1 MTVNQKR
8 LAAALTAGLLLFLF
22 GYWLF
27 PKDSDQPKY
36 IFDKSYDIELADVH
50 KSREH
55 INFDD
60 LGTDQSSASQPAAPQ
75 SADKSG
81 AMDAPPENGVD
92 LRALFSEGLINS
104 YTTLKFFK
112 HLEHQFRKSTT
123 LGEHFDSVK
132 QYLFSEFSDE
142 EARKLFD
149 TYKEYLQ
156 CEMDLLEEYK
166 NFSGVQTP
174 EEAIDMLKQIQAF
187 RRERLGKELAD
198 KLFGTD
204 VKAKEYAFRRAAIV
218 RSDTLYGAEKEER
231 LAELNKDMWGD
242 ESAEVDAHRN
252 AYNQYQETLEIYQKD
267 LNKAASEDA
276 RQAKLRNLREKH
288 FSPEVVAEFEKID
301 QQREAAAEREK
312 NYRKQAKAIESNEA
326 LSDAEKEKRIQNL
339 QTEVFG
345 KDADSFRRREA
356 IRKGREEMKKESP
369 LTVEDLPQAGQQ

>member
-8 LAAALTAGLLLFLF
+8 LAAIFTAVLLLFLF
-22 GYWLF
+22 GYWLY
-27 PKDSDQPKY
+27 PKDTGQPEY

-55 INFDD
+55 IDFDELANNLSD
-60 LGTDQSSASQPAAPQ
+60 AAPPASTQ
-75 SADKSG
+75 QTD
-81 AMDAPPENGVD
+81 DAAATEAPSEDGID

-112 HLEHQFRKSTT
+112 HLEHKFRKSTT

-132 QYLFSEFSDE
+132 QYLFSEFSE
-142 EARKLFD
+142 TEARKLFN

-166 NFSGVQTP
+166 HFSGVQTP
-174 EEAIDMLKQIQAF
+174 EEAIDMLKQIQTF
-187 RRERLGKELAD
+187 RRQRLGKELAD

-218 RSDTLYGAEKEER
+218 RDNTLYGREKEER

-242 ESAEVDAHRN
+242 ESAAVDAHRN
-252 AYNQYQETLEIYQKD
+252 AYNQYQETLQIYQKD
-267 LNKAASEDA
+267 LDEAATEAA
-276 RQAKLRNLREKH
+276 RQKKLRQLREEH
-288 FSPEVVAEFEKID
+288 FSPEVVAKFEEID
-301 QQREAAAEREK
+301 QQMDEAAEREK
-312 NYRKQAKAIESNEA
+312 TYREQAGAIESNEA
-326 LSDAEKEKRIQNL
+326 LSEAEKEKRIQNL
-339 QTEVFG
+339 QSEVFG
-345 KDADSFRRREA
+345 EDADAFRRREA
-356 IRKGREEMKKESP
+356 IRKGREEMKKRSP

>member
-8 LAAALTAGLLLFLF
+8 LAAAFTIVLLLFLF
-22 GYWLF
+22 GYWLY
-27 PKDSDQPKY
+27 PKDSGQTEY
-36 IFDKSYDIELADVH
+36 IFDKSYDIELTDVH

-55 INFDD
+55 IDFDD
-60 LGTDQSSASQPAAPQ
+60 MEKDQSPASQSAATQ
-75 SADKSG
+75 QTEDSG
-81 AMDAPPENGVD
+81 AMETPSENGID

-174 EEAIDMLKQIQAF
+174 KEAIDMLKQIQAF

-198 KLFGTD
+198 KLYGTD

-218 RSDTLYGAEKEER
+218 RSDTLYGHEKEER

-267 LNKAASEDA
+267 LSEAASEEA
-276 RQAKLRNLREKH
+276 RQKKLRQLREQH
-288 FSPEVVAEFEKID
+288 FSPKVVAKFEEID
-301 QQREAAAEREK
+301 QQMAETAESEE
-312 NYRKQAKAIESNEA
+312 NYRKQAKSIRSDEA

-339 QTEVFG
+339 QDDVFG
-345 KDADSFRRREA
+345 EDADAFRRREA
-356 IRKGREEMKKESP
+356 IRKGREKIKKESP
-369 LTVEDLPQAGQQ
+369 LTAEDLPQAGQQ